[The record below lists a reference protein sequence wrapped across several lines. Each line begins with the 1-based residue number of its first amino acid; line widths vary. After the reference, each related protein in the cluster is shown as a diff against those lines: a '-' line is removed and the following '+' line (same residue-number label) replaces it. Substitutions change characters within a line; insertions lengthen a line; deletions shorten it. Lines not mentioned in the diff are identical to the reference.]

1 MQYPSVK
8 ANGFCMMTLAALL
21 RELARNLLSKSVE
34 ETIRRFTSF
43 IDIHLQTFQVILRL
57 IARTNRT

>member
-21 RELARNLLSKSVE
+21 RELARNLLSKSME
-34 ETIRRFTSF
+34 ETIRRVRCITVLKKNQPRFAQS
-43 IDIHLQTFQVILRL
+43 VIMFL
-57 IARTNRT
+57 